1 MRPMRRGT
9 CGAVHAPFTIG
20 PARSYLPI
28 VATAIHAGHDVRPEI
43 ADRLALDDGT
53 RRREEDPFT
62 DRLTGAGARSVVVHR
77 SRFEV
82 DMNRPRETAVY
93 TTPEAAWGLD
103 VWSEP
108 LTEGQVERSLALHD
122 DFYAAMAEQLDE
134 LARSGPFVVLDLHSY
149 NHRRDGVGSPPAPTE
164 ENPEVNVGTGSLDR
178 DRWGGLVDRFM
189 DELAGQTVQGHRL
202 DVRENVRFKG
212 GHLSAWIHERYA
224 GTGCALALEFK
235 KVFMDEWT
243 GVADDRHIDQ
253 LTVALSAT
261 RGGLVDELVAVRGC
275 AARR

>member
-1 MRPMRRGT
+1 MRSMRQGT
-9 CGAVHAPFTIG
+9 SGAVRPPFTIG

-62 DRLTGAGARSVVVHR
+62 DRLTAAGARPVIVHR

-82 DMNRPRETAVY
+82 DLNRPRETAVY

-103 VWSEP
+103 VWKEP
-108 LTEGQVERSLALHD
+108 LPAGEVERSLALHD
-122 DFYAAMAEQLDE
+122 DFYGAMAVLLDE
-134 LARSGPFVVLDLHSY
+134 LARSGPFVLLDVHSY
-149 NHRRDGVGSPPAPTE
+149 NHRRDGAGEPPAPAE
-164 ENPEVNVGTGSLDR
+164 GNPEVNVGTGSLDR
-178 DRWGGLVDRFM
+178 DRWGGLVDRFI
-189 DELAGQTVQGHRL
+189 DELSGQTVRDHRL

-212 GHLSAWIHERYA
+212 GHLSAWVHDRYA

-243 GVADDRHIDQ
+243 GVADDGHLDQ

-261 RGGLVDELVAVRGC
+261 RGALLDELVAVRGC